1 MGKTGV
7 QSPRSR
13 KPEGKDEPDELEKIR
28 FWSTYC
34 SRHDGGDVSPAERR
48 CAAGRFFGAVS
59 FDGRSMGDFRVA
71 LRETQI
77 TRLRLQSPLNHL
89 LPIGQVNRSG
99 SGHAGVLSACS
110 LLYILKHKGAALQF
124 GSTAL
129 LSSKS
134 HPAF

>member
-28 FWSTYC
+28 FGDTYC

-89 LPIGQVNRSG
+89 LSIGQEQSPYCRST
-99 SGHAGVLSACS
+99 GVVPVAR
-110 LLYILKHKGAALQF
+110 
-124 GSTAL
+124 
-129 LSSKS
+129 
-134 HPAF
+134 AFQRLFTFIHSEK